1 MTQKK
6 QSHTITLLI
15 LCLGYFI
22 DFYDLTIMGVSYNEL
37 IREQF
42 HITDQ
47 IQVQQTYLLISNFQ
61 TLGIFIGAI
70 LFGIIGDKV
79 GRAKAIRYSILIYSI
94 STIAAVY
101 TTSLPL
107 FIALRTIAYI
117 GLATE
122 FSTSTVL
129 ILELFPIRSS
139 AWGMAIL
146 YSFGVLGG
154 ITATS
159 IGMISWQAMFI
170 GGGIGGIILYIARS
184 HIHESSSYINA
195 KLHNKQKL
203 GSIKLL
209 LCNRENVSKIVLYFF
224 MIIPYFVLITS
235 MFIYPN
241 YIIKTLNIGDA
252 TKTLLLGF
260 FIGNIL
266 SSLLSGFFF
275 QHKKIF
281 MLFGLGLFLVLTNI
295 YPHISEKSLML
306 YSLGLGMIGGGY
318 PIVWAQL
325 VANSFPIHIRSTA
338 SNLLFAMGRG
348 SSILFNSL
356 IASWIAVPALFVRN
370 EMIVVFAVSILAFI
384 AIWKV
389 TTKLDTDK

>member
-1 MTQKK
+1 MTAKK
-6 QSHTITLLI
+6 NHSWTLLI

-37 IREQF
+37 IREHFQ
-42 HITDQ
+42 ITDQ

-70 LFGIIGDKV
+70 LFGILGDKI

-170 GGGIGGIILYIARS
+170 GGGLGGIILYLARS
-184 HIHESSSYINA
+184 KIHESESYIEA
-195 KLHNKQKL
+195 KLQNKKNL
-203 GSIKLL
+203 GNFKLL
-209 LCNRENVSKIVLYFF
+209 ICDKKNLLKIIMYFF
-224 MIIPYFVLITS
+224 MILPYFLLITS

-241 YIIKTLNIGDA
+241 YIIKNITIANA

-260 FIGNIL
+260 FVGNIL

-275 QHKKIF
+275 NHKKYFMFLSLTIF
-281 MLFGLGLFLVLTNI
+281 IILTNI
-295 YPHISEKSLML
+295 YTHINDESLML
-306 YSLGLGMIGGGY
+306 YSLGLGLIGGGY
-318 PIVWAQL
+318 PIIWAQL

-338 SNLLFAMGRG
+338 SNLLFALGRG

-356 IASWIAVPALFVRN
+356 ITTWIVVPELFVQN
-370 EMIVVFAVSILAFI
+370 EMILVAITALLAFI
-384 AIWKV
+384 VIWKINP
-389 TTKLDTDK
+389 KSANS